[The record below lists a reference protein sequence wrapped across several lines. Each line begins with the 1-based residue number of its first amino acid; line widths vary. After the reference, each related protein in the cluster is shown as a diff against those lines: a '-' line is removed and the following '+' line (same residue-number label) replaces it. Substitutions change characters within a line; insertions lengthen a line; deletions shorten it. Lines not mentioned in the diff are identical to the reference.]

1 MPESANPAPPKA
13 ETRKP
18 ATDAGHV
25 PMTEEMDRA
34 KWTLPPVVPILIAVV
49 AVGIA
54 IAVVAFTNR
63 QTPTASG
70 SVTKVLSSDQ
80 DSNVLVAVHLNFR
93 NEQEK
98 KLWIREITSEVEAS
112 DGKKYT
118 DTAAPGVDVDRYL
131 KGAPELAEGRIEPLK
146 AEMTI
151 APHASQAGMV
161 VFAYPITKTVFDGRK
176 SFTVRVDFYDH
187 APMILKADS
196 LQATGK

>member
-1 MPESANPAPPKA
+1 MSENPNPAPPKA
-13 ETRKP
+13 ETLKP

-25 PMTEEMDRA
+25 PITEEMDRA

-70 SVTKVLSSDQ
+70 NITKVLSSDQ
-80 DSNVLVAVHLNFR
+80 DSNVLIAVHLNFR

-98 KLWIREITSEVEAS
+98 KLWIRGISSEVEAS

-118 DTAAPGVDVDRYL
+118 DTAAPAVDVDRYL

-151 APHASQAGMV
+151 APHATQAGMV
-161 VFAYPITKTVFDGRK
+161 VFAYPITKTAFDGRK
-176 SFTVRVDFYDH
+176 AFTVRVDFYDH
-187 APMILKADS
+187 APMVLKADS